1 MSKETEL
8 KVKRQES
15 LKFLQKLS
23 QNYGSENDSH
33 EYIKKCVTTL
43 LDNQKESIA
52 EMEKYV
58 KSLADDERTL
68 EEKIKRKNLE
78 IERANKRLKS
88 MSSVKPAFVEELE
101 RNEKE
106 LERLYTVYL
115 EKFRNLDWLEH
126 EVDKYNDIEY
136 QRKEMEK

>member
-1 MSKETEL
+1 
-8 KVKRQES
+8 
-15 LKFLQKLS
+15 
-23 QNYGSENDSH
+23 
-33 EYIKKCVTTL
+33 
-43 LDNQKESIA
+43 
-52 EMEKYV
+52 MEKYV

-68 EEKIKRKNLE
+68 EEKIKRKSLE

-106 LERLYTVYL
+106 LERLYVVYL

-126 EVDKYNDIEY
+126 EVDKYNDLEY
-136 QRKEMEK
+136 QRKE